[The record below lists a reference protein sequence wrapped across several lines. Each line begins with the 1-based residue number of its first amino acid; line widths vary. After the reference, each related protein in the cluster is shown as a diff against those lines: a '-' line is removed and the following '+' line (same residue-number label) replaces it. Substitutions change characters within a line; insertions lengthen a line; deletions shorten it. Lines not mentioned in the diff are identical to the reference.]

1 MQRQLV
7 DEFRVLGL
15 RPNATFEEV
24 KASYRR
30 LARRYHPDV
39 NPGDR
44 DAEEKFIQVT
54 QAYQVLVD
62 VLPTRTSVSA
72 AVRTEVTSAQSPEA
86 PQTARPKVTV
96 KRSQPPKVAVELNPN
111 LSEEEQALKQ
121 RGFDQ
126 LQMLF
131 QTQRF
136 PRAIALV
143 DGLAQRLTRDSE
155 VRQWQAIAY
164 QRWARY
170 LIRYGHYEKARR
182 ALKKALRIDPHNKSL
197 WREVSRDF
205 QRIEHQLNQRR
216 SSASVSSS
224 S

>member
-54 QAYQVLVD
+54 QAYQVLVEA
-62 VLPTRTSVSA
+62 LPPRTPDSTKVQ
-72 AVRTEVTSAQSPEA
+72 TKVTPTQSSQT
-86 PQTARPKVTV
+86 PQSSRPKVTV
-96 KRSQPPKVAVELNPN
+96 KRPQPPKVTVELNPN
-111 LSEEEQALKQ
+111 LSEAEQALKQ
-121 RGFDQ
+121 RGFEQ

-170 LIRYGHYEKARR
+170 LIRYRHYEKARR

-205 QRIEHQLNQRR
+205 QRIEHQLSQQR
-216 SSASVSSS
+216 SSASVSS
-224 S
+224 

>member
-30 LARRYHPDV
+30 LARQYHPDV

-44 DAEEKFIQVT
+44 DAEEKFIRIT
-54 QAYQVLVD
+54 QAYQTLVD
-62 VLPTRTSVSA
+62 ALPTRTPSVSTVSKS
-72 AVRTEVTSAQSPEA
+72 AVASPSSHP
-86 PQTARPKVTV
+86 PQPSRPKVTV
-96 KRSQPPKVAVELNPN
+96 QRSHPPKVTVEVNPN
-111 LSEEEQALKQ
+111 LSAEEQALKQ
-121 RGFDQ
+121 RGFEQ
-126 LQMLF
+126 LQTLF
-131 QTQRF
+131 QMQRF

-170 LIRYGHYEKARR
+170 LIRYEHYEKARR

-205 QRIEHQLNQRR
+205 QRIEHQLNQKKTK
-216 SSASVSSS
+216 ASVPS
-224 S
+224 

>member
-1 MQRQLV
+1 MQRQLIA
-7 DEFRVLGL
+7 EFRVLGL

-39 NPGDR
+39 NPGDT
-44 DAEEKFIQVT
+44 DAEEKFIRIT
-54 QAYQVLVD
+54 QAYQCLVD
-62 VLPTRTSVSA
+62 ALPTRLPPQQKNETATEFVSSRPRVT
-72 AVRTEVTSAQSPEA
+72 VR
-86 PQTARPKVTV
+86 QTQTPPKVTV
-96 KRSQPPKVAVELNPN
+96 EVNPR
-111 LSEEEQALKQ
+111 LSPEEQALKQ
-121 RGFDQ
+121 RGFEQ
-126 LQMLF
+126 LQTLF

-143 DGLAQRLTRDSE
+143 DGLAQRLARDPE
-155 VRQWQAIAY
+155 VRQWQAITY

-197 WREVSRDF
+197 WKEVNRDF
-205 QRIEHQLNQRR
+205 QHIEHQICRQ
-216 SSASVSSS
+216 
-224 S
+224 

>member
-15 RPNATFEEV
+15 RPSATFEEV

-39 NPGDR
+39 NPGNS
-44 DAEEKFIQVT
+44 DAEEKFIQIT
-54 QAYQVLVD
+54 QAYQALVEA
-62 VLPTRTSVSA
+62 LPTRTSVNATVSTTVA
-72 AVRTEVTSAQSPEA
+72 SSPS
-86 PQTARPKVTV
+86 PQVPSPSRPKVTV
-96 KRSQPPKVAVELNPN
+96 KKSQPPKVMVERNPH

-121 RGFDQ
+121 RGFEQ
-126 LQMLF
+126 LQGLF
-131 QTQRF
+131 KTQRF

-143 DGLAQRLTRDSE
+143 DGLAQRLTRDPE

-205 QRIEHQLNQRR
+205 QRIEHQMRQRQ
-216 SSASVSSS
+216 SSASVFS
-224 S
+224 

>member
-1 MQRQLV
+1 MRRQLV

-54 QAYQVLVD
+54 QAYQMLVES
-62 VLPTRTSVSA
+62 LPTRATTVSKKNRA
-72 AVRTEVTSAQSPEA
+72 DVTPTQSPAA
-86 PQTARPKVTV
+86 PQSPRPKVTV
-96 KRSQPPKVAVELNPN
+96 KRAQPPKVTVELNPH
-111 LSEEEQALKQ
+111 LSEAEQALKQ
-121 RGFDQ
+121 RGFEQ
-126 LQMLF
+126 LQVLF

-205 QRIEHQLNQRR
+205 QHIEHQLNQRR
-216 SSASVSSS
+216 SSASVSS
-224 S
+224 